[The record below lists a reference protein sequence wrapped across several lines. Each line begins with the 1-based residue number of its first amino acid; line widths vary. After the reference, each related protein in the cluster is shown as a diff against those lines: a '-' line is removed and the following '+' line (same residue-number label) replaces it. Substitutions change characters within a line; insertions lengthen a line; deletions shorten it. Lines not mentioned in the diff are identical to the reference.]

1 MSNGDQNRLAFLMT
15 VTRNSDKES
24 YNNQNRQHRSHQQ
37 HGHHRQQLLEK
48 VLYELQPSRLQASSL
63 VCKLNRPCAYK
74 GKIRQDHFI
83 LVFFGGYW
91 IL

>member
-24 YNNQNRQHRSHQQ
+24 YNQNRQHRSHQQ

-48 VLYELQPSRLQASSL
+48 VLKLISLRTPTLKASGLESSL
-63 VCKLNRPCAYK
+63 QVE
-74 GKIRQDHFI
+74 
-83 LVFFGGYW
+83 
-91 IL
+91 